1 MAVIPGKQV
10 SMVGRMEDL
19 QERLSEREIGICL
32 DDPALYFKLR
42 GRIYPAAVGGGGG
55 ETPLPSALVASALN
69 EDIIEGDDLQN
80 EFEFEVAPIYVTGSD
95 IWVDTTSHRIQCNP
109 GLYHVDASVML
120 RVTPLEP
127 RIDSVS
133 VGVYDGLDGAT
144 IDIDRSSVKNV
155 YFAELRVSGE
165 INVTSVNPAVDIGIE
180 SLGTGVSS
188 WLYYIAVYK
197 IGDAQPD
204 DPEQPNN
211 GEVL

>member
-1 MAVIPGKQV
+1 MATIPGKQA
-10 SMVGRMEDL
+10 SMAGRMADL

-32 DDPALYFKLR
+32 EEPALYFKLR
-42 GRIYPAAVGGGGG
+42 GKVYPAAVGGGGG
-55 ETPLPSALVASALN
+55 GETTLPQALVANALHAGTI
-69 EDIIEGDDLQN
+69 DGDDLQD
-80 EFEFEVAPIYVTGSD
+80 EFEFDVAPIYVTGSD

-109 GLYHVDASVML
+109 GLYHVDASVRL

-133 VGVYDGLDGAT
+133 VGVYDWSEGAI
-144 IDIDRSSVKNV
+144 IDIDRSSIEDS

-165 INVTSVNPAVDIGIE
+165 INVTSVNPIVDIGIE

-211 GEVL
+211 WGR